1 MSQNRN
7 EKDYPVAVV
16 LGGTSPHIELIYQ
29 LQDRG
34 YFVILAD
41 YLDNPPAKDVADLHV
56 KISTLD
62 EQAVLSVAKR
72 HNAKLVISTCID
84 QANSV
89 CCYVA
94 EKLNLPRPY
103 DYQTSLNVTDK
114 GLMKKIMVS
123 NGIPTSPYFVVESV
137 DDICWEK
144 IEFPVVVKPVDCNS
158 SKGVHRADT
167 REEVCKYVEEDL
179 SYSRKGNA
187 IIEGFNEGAEI
198 QVDCFATDDYAEVL
212 LTRQKRKI
220 IGGNGIVLQSTGSI
234 IPAILSEEE
243 VQQVKDIAIK
253 IAKGFGLK
261 NTPFFYQAIVT
272 EKGISVLEFAPR
284 IGGGLS
290 YYLLK
295 EIAGVDS
302 VEVAI
307 DSFLGNHPNVK
318 PHKVKKFYSTNLLY
332 MNPGVFDHIEGMENL
347 KDTGIIKDF
356 FQMKKRG
363 TRIDNDFR
371 SGNRVGAF
379 VIEAES
385 RQVVKML
392 EEQAYKKIK
401 IINENGDDAL
411 NRSIAPVE

>member
-1 MSQNRN
+1 MINRELIKKLKSRN
-7 EKDYPVAVV
+7 YYVV
-16 LGGTSPHIELIYQ
+16 LI
-29 LQDRG
+29 
-34 YFVILAD
+34 D
-41 YLDNPPAKDVADLHV
+41 YLDNSPGIEYADEH
-56 KISTLD
+56 IQESTLD
-62 EQAVLSVAKR
+62 QEKVLEIAQNREVD
-72 HNAKLVISTCID
+72 LVISTCID

-114 GLMKKIMVS
+114 GLMKKNMVD
-123 NGIPTSPYFVVESV
+123 NGIPTSPYFVVQSV

-144 IEFPVVVKPVDCNS
+144 VQYPVVVKPVDCNS

-167 REEVCKYVEEDL
+167 IEEVCRYVEEDL

-187 IIEGFNEGAEI
+187 IIEGFNEGVEI

-212 LTRQKRKI
+212 LTRQKKKI
-220 IGGNGIVLQSTGSI
+220 VGDNGMVLQSTGSI
-234 IPAILSEEE
+234 IPAILSEKEL
-243 VQQVKDIAIK
+243 QQVKDIAIT

-272 EKGISVLEFAPR
+272 VNGISVLEFAPR

-290 YYLLK
+290 FYLLK

-307 DSFLGNHPNVK
+307 DSFLGNHIIVK
-318 PHKVKKFYSTNLLY
+318 PREVKKFYSTNLLY
-332 MNPGVFDHIEGMENL
+332 MKPGVFDHIEGAEDLINA
-347 KDTGIIKDF
+347 GIIKDF

-363 TRIDNDFR
+363 TRIDNDLR

-385 RQVVKML
+385 RKAVRTL
-392 EEQAYKKIK
+392 EAQAYKKIK
-401 IINENGDDAL
+401 IINENGNDVL
-411 NRSIAPVE
+411 NQSIAPVEE